1 MALSLSRRL
10 LRQRLALAASTQADR
25 VDSVETRLTGLAE
38 RQCQCVAQSAAGW
51 PAYLERHGVS
61 LVALAVAVF
70 TLGLHL
76 LG

>member
-1 MALSLSRRL
+1 
-10 LRQRLALAASTQADR
+10 
-25 VDSVETRLTGLAE
+25 VETRLTGLAE